1 MNDERVSSTGRLS
14 SVIRASEIGQYT
26 YCPRAWWLQ
35 NVVGVDS
42 VNTAELQHGEEVH
55 EHHGQS
61 VWWSGV
67 LRWVALGLIML
78 AIAVVLLSV

>member
-61 VWWSGV
+61 VWWSGA

>member
-1 MNDERVSSTGRLS
+1 MNDEHISSNGRLS

-35 NVVGVDS
+35 NIVGVNS
-42 VNTAELQHGEEVH
+42 VNAAELQHGEETH
-55 EHHGQS
+55 EQHGQS
-61 VWWSGV
+61 VWWSGA